1 VQRVEKETVMGYLA
15 VEGDRRI
22 YFEHHRGSGRPVVLV
37 HGWGVTARCWDT
49 VAPALRANGNAVVL
63 LDQRACGRSDK
74 DFDDVSIAALGSD
87 VATLCERLEL
97 RDPVVNGWSL
107 GGAVAVDAV
116 ARLGGNASGL
126 VLTGGA
132 TPRYTSA
139 PDWPH
144 GGTTADVEAVL
155 GGLAAD
161 RPTTFK
167 SVAEAVCARPVS
179 PEVITWMWGMFLEM
193 GPRGDDSLRDLA
205 ELDQRKTLSALE
217 LPVLTLHGRQDAFVA
232 YSGAEAA
239 QELWGNSRLV
249 EFPECGHA
257 PFLEDRDRYL
267 AELLDFVNR

>member
-1 VQRVEKETVMGYLA
+1 MAYLE

-107 GGAVAVDAV
+107 GGAVAVYAV

-126 VLTGGA
+126 VMTGGA

-179 PEVITWMWGMFLEM
+179 PEMVDWMWGMFLEM

-205 ELDQRKTLSALE
+205 ALDQRKTLGTLEVPAL
-217 LPVLTLHGRQDAFVA
+217 LLHGRQDGFVA
-232 YSGAEAA
+232 FSGAEAA
-239 QELWGNSRLV
+239 VELYPDARLV
-249 EFPECGHA
+249 PFDASGHA
-257 PFLEDRDRYL
+257 PHIEERDAYL
-267 AELLDFVNR
+267 AELLAFLDQTGR

>member
-1 VQRVEKETVMGYLA
+1 MAYLD

-49 VAPALRANGNAVVL
+49 VAPALRANGNEVVL

-74 DFDDVSIAALGSD
+74 DFEDVSIGALGSD
-87 VATLCERLEL
+87 VAQLCERLGL
-97 RDPVVNGWSL
+97 REPVVNGWSL

-116 ARLGGNASGL
+116 ARLGGNVSGL

-144 GGTTADVEAVL
+144 GGTVADVEAVL
-155 GGLAAD
+155 AGLAAD
-161 RPTTFK
+161 RAATLK
-167 SVAEAVCARPVS
+167 GVADAVCARPVS
-179 PEVITWMWGMFLEM
+179 SQTVDWMWCMFLEM
-193 GPRGDDSLRDLA
+193 GPRGDESLRDLA
-205 ELDQRKTLSALE
+205 DVDQRKTLGSLE
-217 LPVLTLHGRQDAFVA
+217 VPVLLLHGRQDGFVPF
-232 YSGAEAA
+232 SGAEAA
-239 QELWGNSRLV
+239 RELCADGRLV

-257 PFLEDRDRYL
+257 PFLEDRDTYL
-267 AELLDFVNR
+267 GELLAFLDR